1 MAHGHA
7 ERVAKN
13 TLGVGCRVI
22 CVVSVLVVSAL
33 QLSAQADPPARAL
46 ASPAPASG
54 FLGVV
59 VDSVHG
65 GPLVGVDVGVAGT
78 DRRSTS
84 DKTGR
89 FRIDSIPPG
98 EYRLTLSHPLFDTL
112 GLSPTTQQITVA
124 PHHYVVVALGTP
136 SARTLRRQFCPDAD
150 TIATPSFIM
159 GRVRDVDT
167 GTPAAGAHVSLVYS
181 TTVVTLASGVRREPR
196 VRRATVDTDGVY
208 AICGLQSDLNG
219 TLQAE
224 RSGVTTAEVKT
235 SLDGNVIAL
244 RSISIGTG
252 NIIVASNTAAHPP
265 DPARASSPSDQSA
278 SAARGLLRGRA
289 SITGFVLDS
298 SGHPLGNAIV
308 AVTSTAATT
317 RTGSHGEFTLT
328 ELPSGTQELA
338 VRSVGFDPAV
348 LPIEL
353 TAREPQSVTVRLRR
367 ALTSLPAVVT
377 SSKTDAGLRRLGFFD
392 RQKSSAGHF
401 ITPDQVAQAQP
412 RVVTDLM
419 YLVPGW
425 QVQTTSGGLTV
436 LLPPRSA
443 FAEGASA
450 CINVLIDGALMTR
463 LAPGEFDSVIAARDV
478 VAMEVY
484 AGASVP
490 AEFSRPGG
498 CVTII
503 VWTRARVGK

>member
-1 MAHGHA
+1 MLVGA
-7 ERVAKN
+7 
-13 TLGVGCRVI
+13 GCRVRRAV
-22 CVVSVLVVSAL
+22 CVLVVSAIH
-33 QLSAQADPPARAL
+33 LSAQGDPRVRAPAPA
-46 ASPAPASG
+46 APASG
-54 FLGVV
+54 FVGVV
-59 VDSVHG
+59 VDSIHG
-65 GPLVGVDVGVAGT
+65 GPLAGVEVGVGGT

-84 DKTGR
+84 DTTGK
-89 FRIDSIPPG
+89 FRIDGIPPG

-124 PHHYVVVALGTP
+124 PHHYVLVALGTP
-136 SARTLRRQFCPDAD
+136 SARTLRRQFCPNAD
-150 TIATPSFIM
+150 TAATPSFIM

-167 GTPAAGAHVSLVYS
+167 GAPAAGAQVSLVYL
-181 TTVVTLASGVRREPR
+181 TTAVALAKGVRREAR
-196 VRRATVDTDGVY
+196 VRRATVDADGMY
-208 AICGLQSDLNG
+208 AICGLQSDLTG

-224 RSGVTTAEVKT
+224 RAGVTTAEVKT
-235 SLDGNVIAL
+235 SLDGKVIAL
-244 RSISIGTG
+244 RSIGVGTG
-252 NIIVASNTAAHPP
+252 EIVAASNTATRPP
-265 DPARASSPSDQSA
+265 DSARAFSPVGQSA

-289 SITGFVLDS
+289 SITGVVLDS
-298 SGHPLGNAIV
+298 SGRPLADAIV
-308 AVTSTAATT
+308 AVTSTAAAT
-317 RTGSHGEFTLT
+317 RTGSLGDFTLT
-328 ELPSGTQELA
+328 DLPSGTQELA
-338 VRSVGFDPAV
+338 VRSVGFDPIT
-348 LPIEL
+348 LPVEL
-353 TAREPQSVTVRLRR
+353 TVRQPHSVTVRLRR
-367 ALTSLPAVVT
+367 ALTSLAPVVT
-377 SSKTDAGLRRLGFFD
+377 TSKTDAGLARLGFFD

-425 QVQTTSGGLTV
+425 QVQTTSAGLTI

-443 FAEGASA
+443 YAEGASA
-450 CINVLIDGALMTR
+450 CINVFIDGALMTR

-484 AGASVP
+484 SGASVP